1 QGVILSNKN
10 NFIRYYILWRLNLG
24 ITFAFIENL
33 NTMKGGVSKMKITFT
48 REGLVGLSSTILS
61 LLVVFGLLSVS

>member
-1 QGVILSNKN
+1 
-10 NFIRYYILWRLNLG
+10 
-24 ITFAFIENL
+24 
-33 NTMKGGVSKMKITFT
+33 MKGGVSKMKITFT